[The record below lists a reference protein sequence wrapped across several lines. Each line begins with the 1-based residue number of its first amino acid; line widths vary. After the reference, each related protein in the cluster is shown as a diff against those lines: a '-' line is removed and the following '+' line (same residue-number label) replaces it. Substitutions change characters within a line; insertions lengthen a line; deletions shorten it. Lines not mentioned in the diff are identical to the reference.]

1 MSVQQMNIILMM
13 PEGFASIDNHV
24 KYDAQ
29 IARVILSP
37 GEEVF
42 QKENVYEKDI
52 TCIRSCR
59 YA

>member
-29 IARVILSP
+29 IARVILCP

-42 QKENVYEKDI
+42 QKENVYEKVF
-52 TCIRSCR
+52 RH
-59 YA
+59 